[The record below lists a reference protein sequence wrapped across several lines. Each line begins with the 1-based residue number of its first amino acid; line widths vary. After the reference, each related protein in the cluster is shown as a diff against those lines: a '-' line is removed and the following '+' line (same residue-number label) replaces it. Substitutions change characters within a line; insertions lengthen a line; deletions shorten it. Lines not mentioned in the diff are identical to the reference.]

1 MDLEIWL
8 MGTPHEVERAMA
20 ALDAAGRIEGAS
32 VPEPLYGADSGRVRR
47 YLRVR
52 VPITASGSRPQN
64 KAAGAKRT
72 HPNLPTAA

>member
-32 VPEPLYGADSGRVRR
+32 VPEPLCGADSGRVRR

-64 KAAGAKRT
+64 KAAGANPSRST
-72 HPNLPTAA
+72 LHTAV